1 MKKLLLVSV
10 VLIQS
15 CIALFAQQLYNDST
29 YSYREIRFPLTE
41 SGTNTVFYYFN
52 DEWIP
57 GLMLEMVEPQSIEKI
72 EIKNDSFG
80 NQAVFVTLPSE
91 TLSQLKTKADE
102 IRKHLFEN
110 YDPICEFPGGNGLLK
125 EWLSANI
132 RIPEGYKG
140 HERVVVLFKVQPDGE
155 ITDAKMLKQSKNE
168 AVNEEA
174 LRLVGE
180 MPKFRVKYYTPKKMP
195 VGMALPI
202 VFKDPNAIYIR

>member
-1 MKKLLLVSV
+1 MKKLLLVAV

-15 CIALFAQQLYNDST
+15 CMTVFAQQSYNDSI
-29 YSYREIRFPLTE
+29 YREIRFPLAE
-41 SGTNTVFYYFN
+41 SDTNTVFYYFN

-80 NQAVFVTLPSE
+80 NQAVFFTLPSE
-91 TLSQLKTKADE
+91 ALSQLKSKVDE
-102 IRKHLFEN
+102 TRKQLFEN

-125 EWLSANI
+125 EWLNANI